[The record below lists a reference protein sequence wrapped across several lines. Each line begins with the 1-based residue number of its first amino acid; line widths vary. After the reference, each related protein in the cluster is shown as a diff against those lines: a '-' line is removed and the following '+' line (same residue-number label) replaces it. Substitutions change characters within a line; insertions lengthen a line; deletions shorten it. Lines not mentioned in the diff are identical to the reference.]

1 MISRLAIISRTTDC
15 GLTMTGSEDLRAWE
29 KIRTLVPQSNLNYL
43 SVYIGNEESNTI
55 SPGAATYDD

>member
-1 MISRLAIISRTTDC
+1 
-15 GLTMTGSEDLRAWE
+15 LRAWE

-43 SVYIGNEESNTI
+43 SVYIGIEESNTI